1 MRPKLNRRS
10 FVVASAIA
18 GGAVLASNLAFMP
31 VAPPQAMRIEED
43 WQLVLNDPRTA
54 VTAPQFHTVMSP
66 AASMNGLYFQVTWN
80 YRELESFSDGGLQ
93 MQIWNGESD
102 FASREVGSQPLS
114 VSAETVSWTSRM
126 STDTARVTFSIVN
139 GHSSSWGGFGGESM
153 TVRTAKPIA
162 NLGTYDPSIS
172 VENSWITFGSNRVQ
186 SLVLR
191 AIRKYDGE
199 GNLISEDVNPRVI
212 YQNSDGGGQ

>member
-80 YRELESFSDGGLQ
+80 
-93 MQIWNGESD
+93 
-102 FASREVGSQPLS
+102 
-114 VSAETVSWTSRM
+114 
-126 STDTARVTFSIVN
+126 
-139 GHSSSWGGFGGESM
+139 
-153 TVRTAKPIA
+153 
-162 NLGTYDPSIS
+162 
-172 VENSWITFGSNRVQ
+172 
-186 SLVLR
+186 
-191 AIRKYDGE
+191 
-199 GNLISEDVNPRVI
+199 
-212 YQNSDGGGQ
+212 